1 MTDRGEIGVVAP
13 TTPTRVRSGRPGSLR
28 LALVVI
34 MISMLLMGIVQ
45 LTVGA
50 GTPDNLAAVA
60 VFTGTFWIWAAAG
73 IVAWWRRPGNATGA
87 LIVFGALSVF
97 VGGLINLQVD
107 GLVALSVI
115 FATTILA
122 VAVHLLHA
130 FPSGK
135 LRGRLSV
142 ATVVAG
148 YVVAIGLQAALYLLV
163 DDPRAFDAVK
173 AVQASLGLVV
183 MIVTAIV
190 LIVRLRAADQVHRRS
205 LLPLFLYGSIAVVLI
220 SLTPQV
226 LRSFGAGS
234 FLIGTIQLALSAGLP
249 IAFLIGVLRGG
260 FARTGEIEAL
270 SAWLGLSGATRSA
283 VAQALAS
290 TLGDN
295 SLRVYYWSEQRSLY
309 VDDFGAPVLAAHTDP
324 NRSRLEVRVDSRLV
338 GAINYD
344 NRMIENEHDVRQA
357 GDVLAIAVDR
367 ERLAAELLASN
378 EALLQS
384 RLRLVETA
392 DRERTRIARDLH
404 DGLQVQL
411 VLLGLEAQQIGT
423 APGVAESTR
432 AASTKLRQRIDGAA
446 ADLRRLVHNVLP
458 AALVERGLSA
468 AAEDLVDRV
477 AIPATLEA
485 VVDDDSLASA
495 TTHTAYFIV
504 AEALTN
510 AVKHSQ
516 ATLVQVRICQV
527 KNRLLIEVADDGVGG
542 ASLDSG
548 TGLKGLSDRV
558 DVLGGTFSL
567 ESPLN
572 RGTIMKVDLPCAS

>member
-1 MTDRGEIGVVAP
+1 
-13 TTPTRVRSGRPGSLR
+13 
-28 LALVVI
+28 